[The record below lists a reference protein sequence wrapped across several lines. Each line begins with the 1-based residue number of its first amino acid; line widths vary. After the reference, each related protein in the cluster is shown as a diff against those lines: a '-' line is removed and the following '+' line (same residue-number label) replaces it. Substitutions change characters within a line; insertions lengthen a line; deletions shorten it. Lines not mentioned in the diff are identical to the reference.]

1 MAGLPAPGAPEG
13 QGLCLTAVQPSPHD
27 GLAAPAPLRGRR
39 CCLREAWV
47 SPDFLSAGMCR
58 AHHLGGFAWGLG
70 ELPGRDLRPWRW
82 GPSLPFQRL
91 RGWLRTLLPGRRPC
105 LWGQAWTRP
114 RLWCLI
120 SLPCW
125 FVAQFIPGSWLM
137 TDPTESQMVPPAESW
152 NSRAPPACSPQAKPC
167 FCHPEISLFQPPT
180 SSRLVMA
187 PLFVR
192 GQSKGAQ
199 GMKGPLRIQ
208 DEHWVK

>member
-1 MAGLPAPGAPEG
+1 MVALSPLVCTDAHPPWALLVQSGQRGSQGPRTCDLWVLSPYWPDFFRRKERHLGGGWVAGLPAPGAPEG

-27 GLAAPAPLRGRR
+27 GLATPAPLRGRR

-125 FVAQFIPGSWLM
+125 FVAQFIPRPFLM
-137 TDPTESQMVPPAESW
+137 TVATEFQAVPL
-152 NSRAPPACSPQAKPC
+152 AK
-167 FCHPEISLFQPPT
+167 S
-180 SSRLVMA
+180 
-187 PLFVR
+187 
-192 GQSKGAQ
+192 
-199 GMKGPLRIQ
+199 
-208 DEHWVK
+208 